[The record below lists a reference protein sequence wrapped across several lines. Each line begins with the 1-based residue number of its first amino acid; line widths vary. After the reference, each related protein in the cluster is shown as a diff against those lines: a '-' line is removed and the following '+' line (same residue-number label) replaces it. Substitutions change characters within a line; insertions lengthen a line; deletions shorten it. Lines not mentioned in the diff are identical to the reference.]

1 MNKIVIEIPIAYVNG
16 ETDKI
21 YIKGFIDRDFGDGNT
36 IAEIDRPRI
45 LSDKERE
52 EIGL

>member
-1 MNKIVIEIPIAYVNG
+1 MNKVAIEIPITYTNG

-21 YIKGFIDRDFGDGNT
+21 YIQGFIDWDFGGGNR

-52 EIGL
+52 EMGL